1 MSKVRKH
8 TFFRR
13 LLAWRLKHMSEYTF
27 VLILSVLVGLLSGVA
42 AVVLKTLVH
51 AINRWLLGFHVSTF
65 LGGNLLMLV
74 YPAIGILLTIL
85 FVRYVVR
92 GDIGHGLP
100 SVLYSISRQQS
111 RLPGKAT
118 YASLIASTLTVAFG
132 GSVGLEAPIAT
143 TGSAIGSNIGRIF
156 KLQPACVRILLGSGA
171 AGAIAGIFQAPVAGV
186 LFVVEVFLFDL
197 TITSFMPLMLSA
209 LTAGSVAYFFMG
221 KEVLFAFQVTTHY
234 GLSQLPF
241 FAILGVICA
250 GSTVLFL
257 RTMDKVEDWFA
268 RRRRGLIRYLVGAV
282 TLGFLIFLFPPLFGE
297 GYSSLSQLLTG
308 DIEGFFEHSLF
319 RQWTD
324 KEWMLLVVLFLLVLL
339 KGVATATTIGSG
351 GVGGTFG
358 PALVLGG
365 VSGYFVAL
373 LLSQLGFEQSMAN
386 FALVGMAGV
395 MAGVMRAPL
404 MATFLIVEITGG
416 YELLMPLLIVVVIT
430 CLCVRPYEKHS
441 IYGRKLAEQGDLI
454 THDKDNAAL
463 LMMDLRAL
471 VETNFATLRHDDK
484 LSGVVEAIQN
494 SSRNLFPVLEEDG
507 KLAGLVV
514 LEDVRKIIFRTE
526 LYHTCEVKELM
537 HPLSEGDV
545 IRLDDPPAEIVQKF
559 IKGNRYN
566 VIVLDEQGHY
576 LGFLSRANMLSEY
589 KKFVSE
595 FSEE

>member
-1 MSKVRKH
+1 M
-8 TFFRR
+8 
-13 LLAWRLKHMSEYTF
+13 AWRLKHMSESTF
-27 VLILSVLVGLLSGVA
+27 VLFLSVLVGLLSGVA

-51 AINRWLLGFHVSTF
+51 SINRWLLGFHVPSL
-65 LGGNLLMLV
+65 LGGNFLMLI

-92 GDIGHGLP
+92 GNIGHGLP

-143 TGSAIGSNIGRIF
+143 TGSAIGSNIARIF
-156 KLQPACVRILLGSGA
+156 RLQPQCVRILLGSGA

-209 LTAGSVAYFFMG
+209 LSAGSVAYFFMG
-221 KEVLFAFQVTTHY
+221 KEVLFAFHVTTHY

-250 GSTVLFL
+250 LSSVLFL
-257 RTMDKVEDWFA
+257 RTMDKVEGWFA
-268 RRRRGLIRYLVGAV
+268 ARRSIVVRYVVGAV

-297 GYSSLSQLLTG
+297 GYSSLSQLLNG
-308 DIEGFFEHSLF
+308 NIEGFFEHSLF
-319 RQWTD
+319 HPWTD

-373 LLSQLGFEQSMAN
+373 LLNQFGFDQSVAN

-416 YELLMPLLIVVVIT
+416 YELLMPLLIAVVIT
-430 CLCVRPYEKHS
+430 CLCVRPFEKHS

-463 LMMDLRAL
+463 LMLDLRKL
-471 VETNFATLRHDDK
+471 VETNFAVLHHGGTLRD
-484 LSGVVEAIQN
+484 VVVAVQN
-494 SSRNLFPVLEEDG
+494 SSRNLFPVLKENG
-507 KLAGLVV
+507 KLVGLVV
-514 LEDVRKIIFRTE
+514 LEDVRKIIFCTE
-526 LYHTCEVKELM
+526 QYDTCKVTDLM

-545 IRLDDPPAEIVQKF
+545 IRLDDPPAEIVNKF
-559 IKGNRYN
+559 ITGNRYN
-566 VIVLDEQGHY
+566 VIVLDEENNY

>member
-1 MSKVRKH
+1 
-8 TFFRR
+8 
-13 LLAWRLKHMSEYTF
+13 MSESTF
-27 VLILSVLVGLLSGVA
+27 VLFLSVLVGLLSGVA

-51 AINRWLLGFHVSTF
+51 SINRWLLGFHVPSL
-65 LGGNLLMLV
+65 LGGNFLMLI

-92 GDIGHGLP
+92 GNIGHGLP

-143 TGSAIGSNIGRIF
+143 TGSAIGSNIARIF
-156 KLQPACVRILLGSGA
+156 RLQPQCVRILLGSGA

-209 LTAGSVAYFFMG
+209 LSAGSVAYFFMG
-221 KEVLFAFQVTTHY
+221 KEVLFAFHVTTHY

-250 GSTVLFL
+250 LSSVLFL
-257 RTMDKVEDWFA
+257 RTMDKVEGWFA
-268 RRRRGLIRYLVGAV
+268 ARRSIVVRYVVGAV

-297 GYSSLSQLLTG
+297 GYSSLSQLLNG
-308 DIEGFFEHSLF
+308 NIEGFFEHSLF
-319 RQWTD
+319 HPWTD

-373 LLSQLGFEQSMAN
+373 LLNQFGFDQSVAN

-416 YELLMPLLIVVVIT
+416 YELLMPLLIAVVIT
-430 CLCVRPYEKHS
+430 CLCVRPFEKHS

-463 LMMDLRAL
+463 LMLDLRKL
-471 VETNFATLRHDDK
+471 VETNFAVLHHGGTLRD
-484 LSGVVEAIQN
+484 VVVAVQN
-494 SSRNLFPVLEEDG
+494 SSRNLFPVLKENG
-507 KLAGLVV
+507 KLVGLVV
-514 LEDVRKIIFRTE
+514 LEDVRKIIFCTE
-526 LYHTCEVKELM
+526 QYDTCKVTDLM

-545 IRLDDPPAEIVQKF
+545 IRLDDPPAEIVNKF
-559 IKGNRYN
+559 ITGNRYN
-566 VIVLDEQGHY
+566 VIVLDEENNY